1 MKGNL
6 GRVKFVI
13 FLASVIL
20 LALIGLIVFQLIS
33 INKYERE
40 ISRQESII
48 EELNNQLDYYKQH
61 SPTPDDENNLG
72 E

>member
-61 SPTPDDENNLG
+61 SPTPDDEII
-72 E
+72 